1 MKKISDTK
9 PRSFSY
15 VIADTDVETVKA
27 VKNLD
32 FAQLNLL
39 PKDCWKLRNLII
51 SSRKRK

>member
-15 VIADTDVETVKA
+15 VIVDTDVETVKA

-32 FAQLNLL
+32 FAKLNLL
-39 PKDCWKLRNLII
+39 PKDCWQLRNLII
-51 SSRKRK
+51 ASRKRK